1 MGMDE
6 IEQLV
11 RLVAGARVSELTVQK
26 DGRRITIRK
35 SVVLSSQ
42 RPRNDQEASTSA
54 SFDQTASELEEIN
67 LNTFQEITAPMVGIF
82 RQARTP
88 IREGDS
94 IREGQVVGMIE
105 SMKLMNDI
113 RSELVGVVQ
122 EVLAEDG
129 MPVEYGQPL
138 FRLTSG
144 G

>member
-26 DGRRITIRK
+26 EGRRITIRK
-35 SVVLSSQ
+35 NAALPQQ
-42 RPRNDQEASTSA
+42 RPRNETETTCVQTQA
-54 SFDQTASELEEIN
+54 QTAAGAEAAEAAL
-67 LNTFQEITAPMVGIF
+67 EITAPMVGIF

-88 IREGDS
+88 VRAGDA

-105 SMKLMNDI
+105 SMKLMNDV
-113 RSELVGVVQ
+113 RAEQSGVVE

-138 FRLTSG
+138 FRLAPG

>member
-11 RLVAGARVSELTVQK
+11 RLVAGAKISELTVQR

-35 SVVLSSQ
+35 SAALSAQRSQ
-42 RPRNDQEASTSA
+42 NEPVQASVESPV
-54 SFDQTASELEEIN
+54 QTTDGPESNAQNAPLEI
-67 LNTFQEITAPMVGIF
+67 LSPMVGIF
-82 RQARTP
+82 RPARTP
-88 IREGDS
+88 IRAGDS

-113 RSELVGVVQ
+113 RSEQSGVVT

-138 FRLTSG
+138 FKMSLG

>member
-26 DGRRITIRK
+26 EGRRITIRK
-35 SVVLSSQ
+35 NAALPQQ
-42 RPRNDQEASTSA
+42 RPRNETETTSVQTQA
-54 SFDQTASELEEIN
+54 QTAAGAEAAAEAAL
-67 LNTFQEITAPMVGIF
+67 EITAPMVGIF

-88 IREGDS
+88 VRAGDA
-94 IREGQVVGMIE
+94 ICEGQVVGMIE
-105 SMKLMNDI
+105 SMKLMNDV
-113 RSELVGVVQ
+113 RAEQSGVVE

-138 FRLTSG
+138 FRLAPG